1 MFLIENFR
9 LHFNTH
15 LVFVSKNRNFYIK
28 IKILYTKK
36 YKFMSL
42 KITFKDFFNQFLYKI
57 YYYFLFFKN
66 KKQEVYQTV

>member
-1 MFLIENFR
+1 
-9 LHFNTH
+9 
-15 LVFVSKNRNFYIK
+15 
-28 IKILYTKK
+28 
-36 YKFMSL
+36 MSL